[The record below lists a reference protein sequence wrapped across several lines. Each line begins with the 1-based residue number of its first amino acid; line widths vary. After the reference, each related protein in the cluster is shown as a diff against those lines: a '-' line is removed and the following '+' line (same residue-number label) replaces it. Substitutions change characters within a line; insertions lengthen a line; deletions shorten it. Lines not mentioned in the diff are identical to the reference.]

1 MRDRLWKA
9 AGAGGGEELLP
20 VRDEADGGGV
30 SVAEERDDRGQ
41 GVREVRVFGGVL
53 FARGVGVSRSES
65 GVGENAAG
73 SGLLLQADVLRDN
86 EWR

>member
-1 MRDRLWKA
+1 MRDRLRKA

-30 SVAEERDDRGQ
+30 PVAEERDDRGQ
-41 GVREVRVFGGVL
+41 GVREVRVFGGVV
-53 FARGVGVSRSES
+53 FASGVGVSRSES
-65 GVGENAAG
+65 RVGENTAG

>member
-1 MRDRLWKA
+1 MRGRLWKA

-20 VRDEADGGGV
+20 VWDEADGGGV
-30 SVAEERDDRGQ
+30 PVAEERDDRGQ

-53 FARGVGVSRSES
+53 FASGVGVSRSES

-86 EWR
+86 EWG

>member
-9 AGAGGGEELLP
+9 SGAGGGEELLP

-41 GVREVRVFGGVL
+41 GVREVRVSGGVV
-53 FARGVGVSRSES
+53 FVSGVGVSRSES
-65 GVGENAAG
+65 RVGENPAG

-86 EWR
+86 EWG